1 MSDHDI
7 QKIQESLAH
16 QEMQIN
22 DLSEMV
28 ISQSAEIKALNKKI
42 DKLSAKLE
50 QAQEVTESQDE
61 SASSPTDFARQNK
74 PPHF

>member
-7 QKIQESLAH
+7 QKIQETLAH
-16 QEMQIN
+16 QEIQIN
-22 DLSEMV
+22 DLSDMV

-42 DKLSAKLE
+42 DKLTAKLE
-50 QAQEVTESQDE
+50 QFQEVTDTGDE
-61 SASSPTDFARQNK
+61 GASSPTDFARQNK